1 MKAWPDWDEFVR
13 RLRED
18 AAFREEVRRQVLT
31 EDLLNLPAVV
41 RAGLAALTEQVREN
55 SRQIAALTEALRE
68 FREAAER
75 RFAAAEA
82 QIQENSRQ
90 IAALTER
97 MERAEAQ
104 IQENGR
110 QIAALAQQV
119 RENSRQIA
127 ENSRQI
133 ASLAEQVRENSRQI
147 ASLTER
153 MDRVEAQIQEN
164 SRQIA
169 ENSRQIASL
178 AEQVRENGRQIAT
191 LAEQVRALTKKTD
204 DMDRTL
210 SRHGQFVG
218 VALEDRARDFL
229 LRWLP
234 TRSLRLLTPLYRVAQ
249 GNWEMDGVAEAEDP
263 KGRLWLLV
271 EVKGRLD
278 RGDIR
283 RFARKIRSS
292 KVRAIL
298 RSSLG
303 VRGRVQPWVWAA
315 VLGWSAEEEARKAG
329 VGLIEPRFGAL
340 VEPTERVWE
349 DERP

>member
-1 MKAWPDWDEFVR
+1 VKAWPDWDGFVR

-18 AAFREEVRRQVLT
+18 PAFREEVRRQVLT

-41 RAGLAALTEQVREN
+41 SRVLDVQGQTLEAVRGM
-55 SRQIAALTEALRE
+55 
-68 FREAAER
+68 
-75 RFAAAEA
+75 AAAVEA
-82 QIQENSRQ
+82 FVGE
-90 IAALTER
+90 
-97 MERAEAQ
+97 
-104 IQENGR
+104 
-110 QIAALAQQV
+110 V
-119 RENSRQIA
+119 RTA
-127 ENSRQI
+127 FG
-133 ASLAEQVRENSRQI
+133 
-147 ASLTER
+147 
-153 MDRVEAQIQEN
+153 RVEAQI
-164 SRQIA
+164 
-169 ENSRQIASL
+169 AS
-178 AEQVRENGRQIAT
+178 

-249 GNWEMDGVAEAEDP
+249 GNWEIDGVAEAEDP
-263 KGRLWLLV
+263 KGRVWLLV

-303 VRGRVQPWVWAA
+303 FGGGSNLGFGRPSWDGRPKKRLGRRG
-315 VLGWSAEEEARKAG
+315 SA
-329 VGLIEPRFGAL
+329 
-340 VEPTERVWE
+340 
-349 DERP
+349 

>member
-18 AAFREEVRRQVLT
+18 AAFRDEVRRQVLT

-41 RAGLAALTEQVREN
+41 SRVLNLQGQTLEAVRGM
-55 SRQIAALTEALRE
+55 
-68 FREAAER
+68 
-75 RFAAAEA
+75 AAAVEA
-82 QIQENSRQ
+82 FVGEVRT
-90 IAALTER
+90 AFGR
-97 MERAEAQ
+97 VEA
-104 IQENGR
+104 
-110 QIAALAQQV
+110 
-119 RENSRQIA
+119 
-127 ENSRQI
+127 QI
-133 ASLAEQVRENSRQI
+133 ASLAEQVR
-147 ASLTER
+147 
-153 MDRVEAQIQEN
+153 
-164 SRQIA
+164 
-169 ENSRQIASL
+169 
-178 AEQVRENGRQIAT
+178 T
-191 LAEQVRALTKKTD
+191 LAKKTD

-249 GNWEMDGVAEAEDP
+249 GNWESDGVAEAEDP
-263 KGRLWLLV
+263 KGRVWLLV

-340 VEPTERVWE
+340 VEPAERVWE

>member
-1 MKAWPDWDEFVR
+1 MSDHKAWPDWDEFVR

-18 AAFREEVRRQVLT
+18 PAFREEVRRQVLT

-41 RAGLAALTEQVREN
+41 SRVLDVQGQTLEAVRGM
-55 SRQIAALTEALRE
+55 
-68 FREAAER
+68 
-75 RFAAAEA
+75 AAAVEA
-82 QIQENSRQ
+82 FVGE
-90 IAALTER
+90 
-97 MERAEAQ
+97 
-104 IQENGR
+104 
-110 QIAALAQQV
+110 V
-119 RENSRQIA
+119 RTA
-127 ENSRQI
+127 FG
-133 ASLAEQVRENSRQI
+133 
-147 ASLTER
+147 
-153 MDRVEAQIQEN
+153 RVEAQI
-164 SRQIA
+164 
-169 ENSRQIASL
+169 AS
-178 AEQVRENGRQIAT
+178 

-249 GNWEMDGVAEAEDP
+249 GNWEIDGVAEAEDP
-263 KGRLWLLV
+263 KGRVWLLV

-329 VGLIEPRFGAL
+329 VGLIEPRFGAW
-340 VEPTERVWE
+340 VEPAERVWE

>member
-1 MKAWPDWDEFVR
+1 MSDHKAWPDWDEFVR

-18 AAFREEVRRQVLT
+18 PAFREEVRRQVLT

-41 RAGLAALTEQVREN
+41 SRVLNLQGQTLEAVRGM
-55 SRQIAALTEALRE
+55 
-68 FREAAER
+68 
-75 RFAAAEA
+75 AAAVEA
-82 QIQENSRQ
+82 FVGE
-90 IAALTER
+90 
-97 MERAEAQ
+97 
-104 IQENGR
+104 
-110 QIAALAQQV
+110 V
-119 RENSRQIA
+119 RTA
-127 ENSRQI
+127 FG
-133 ASLAEQVRENSRQI
+133 
-147 ASLTER
+147 
-153 MDRVEAQIQEN
+153 RVEAQI
-164 SRQIA
+164 
-169 ENSRQIASL
+169 AS
-178 AEQVRENGRQIAT
+178 

-249 GNWEMDGVAEAEDP
+249 GNWEIDGVAEAEDP

-315 VLGWSAEEEARKAG
+315 VLGRSAEEEARKAG

-340 VEPTERVWE
+340 VEPAERVWE

>member
-1 MKAWPDWDEFVR
+1 VKAWPDWDEFVR
-13 RLRED
+13 RLQED

-41 RAGLAALTEQVREN
+41 SRVLNLQGQTLEAVRGM
-55 SRQIAALTEALRE
+55 
-68 FREAAER
+68 
-75 RFAAAEA
+75 AAAVEA
-82 QIQENSRQ
+82 FVGEVRT
-90 IAALTER
+90 AFGR
-97 MERAEAQ
+97 VEA
-104 IQENGR
+104 
-110 QIAALAQQV
+110 
-119 RENSRQIA
+119 
-127 ENSRQI
+127 QI
-133 ASLAEQVRENSRQI
+133 ASLAEQVQ
-147 ASLTER
+147 
-153 MDRVEAQIQEN
+153 
-164 SRQIA
+164 
-169 ENSRQIASL
+169 
-178 AEQVRENGRQIAT
+178 T
-191 LAEQVRALTKKTD
+191 LAKKTD

-249 GNWEMDGVAEAEDP
+249 GNWEIDGVAEAEDP
-263 KGRLWLLV
+263 KGRVWLLV

-278 RGDIR
+278 RGDIQ